1 VGGKETL
8 ETPEVSSEMGG
19 GDQGLHKPT
28 REVSQVDKCICS
40 SAKSGDLEKV
50 TEPLVA
56 REPRCQRRGSQQ
68 GSLLPKGR
76 QGKSELGFPK
86 MLWLQGVAGGLE
98 GKESLS
104 LHP

>member
-56 REPRCQRRGSQQ
+56 REPRCQGEGASKAPFSPRGGRGNPNLASQRCF
-68 GSLLPKGR
+68 GC
-76 QGKSELGFPK
+76 
-86 MLWLQGVAGGLE
+86 
-98 GKESLS
+98 KE
-104 LHP
+104 